1 MFLSNK
7 NAVINIYYNNE
18 EAQERLINNITD
30 IIGEDEVM
38 TKVQLIYQH
47 DKERGIL
54 IRQNSQV
61 AQSI

>member
-1 MFLSNK
+1 M
-7 NAVINIYYNNE
+7 INIYYHNE

-38 TKVQLIYQH
+38 TKGQLIYQH

-54 IRQNSQV
+54 IPQNSQV

>member
-1 MFLSNK
+1 M
-7 NAVINIYYNNE
+7 INIYYHNE

-38 TKVQLIYQH
+38 TKVQLRYQH

-54 IRQNSQV
+54 IPQNSQV